1 MAAWISQIENDKA
14 RVDAAED
21 KALDAQETV
30 RKAVERAEAT
40 KPKVQMVN
48 ETKANFSSLHAENA
62 AKLESLQSETRTIEE
77 TLNAYL
83 ERAENATRKAF
94 AANETAT
101 KAGNA
106 TQAKYLAALD
116 DEILANNLKQNAS
129 LAYEEASRIYNESL
143 REKVWHI
150 NLVLLLLFY
159 VGRG

>member
-40 KPKVQMVN
+40 KSQVQMMN
-48 ETKANFSSLHAENA
+48 ETKANFSSLHAQNA

-106 TQAKYLAALD
+106 TQAKYSAALD
-116 DEILANNLKQNAS
+116 DEILANSLKQNAS

-143 REKVWHI
+143 REKVRHV
-150 NLVLLLLFY
+150 NLVF
-159 VGRG
+159 